1 MYLHGGFALG
11 RGDLDDCDGA
21 RKAGFAVFLPSLR
34 GENGNPGDFE
44 YGFGELDDALAAIRF
59 AAALP
64 GIDPK
69 RVVVFGH
76 SMGGMLSALTSL
88 FQDLPAVATGS
99 AGGLF
104 DERLFGAT
112 PIPFADSPMERRL
125 RLFAPFAEQAAFC
138 LCGQRR
144 SDASRGERSSRTQNS
159 GEELAVR
166 ASDRRRKSPD
176 ERVHVHGCLHRARRA
191 ELALTLAEGM
201 SAGR

>member
-125 RLFAPFAEQAAFC
+125 RLFAPFAEQLKKPHFAC
-138 LCGQRR
+138 
-144 SDASRGERSSRTQNS
+144 
-159 GEELAVR
+159 
-166 ASDRRRKSPD
+166 
-176 ERVHVHGCLHRARRA
+176 
-191 ELALTLAEGM
+191 
-201 SAGR
+201 AGRDDQMPLEVSAAVERRIAGKNLPFVRQIVAGNHLTSASTCMDAFIALVAPNLH